1 MEVMPTLTR
10 MAHQPLQLWSKI
22 RSDLNEILYT
32 DDAIKQEF
40 FVLSESKLGHN
51 VKTGEEFFEALD
63 NNFSE
68 HCDVVEFVINL
79 TEEIRLHV
87 DDGATKMADTL
98 RQYLQSLKDYD
109 KELTSKGLGQKC
121 FVGRQHELD
130 LILRTIK
137 YDECVKGILIHGMGG
152 MGKTSLAVE
161 GCRRLYIE
169 DKWNV
174 CKIDLR
180 EYSALRDL
188 ICNTLTKLGEKLSV
202 SSTDQNADDLSGE
215 NQKYLKELLIRRCCD
230 QTTNTVFFFDN
241 IDDILEKD
249 RNQFMLFTQ
258 QLLEKLPSFCAND
271 DSQSKIRV
279 LFTARKTLL
288 DNSLAVKIIGTSI
301 LEVEIVGLEEKA
313 AIDLFNTTSAM
324 KSDPET
330 VKKILSFCGNCPLAI
345 LSLCNS
351 IRNSNITP
359 DKLLLTFQMTQNE
372 TSAFDTFGVEACLK
386 QSYERLDENLQQYL
400 VMLFVFRTAKFDID
414 AASAIRGNNKKWGKA
429 NTCLDLVHLKS
440 RHFVEMAFEDFSS
453 GRSKFYCLHPLVVQ
467 FLFKKSQSEERS
479 NALLDTAMNRFIE
492 YFDGIVSSIALDFHA
507 HPVESQKNLLENK
520 IHIQNFF
527 KYIIKS
533 EGNLKHAC
541 VNLPKVVG
549 EFRKDELCS
558 FVLNDHERNEYYDQ
572 NINFAKLNEFVLDEI
587 YWKTAK
593 ARLYFDIDRSDE
605 CDSLLSEIENIIKSK
620 SIPSEGQV
628 HAVLGMFYWM
638 KGRLL
643 NANNCCKDS
652 LQCMEKSLS
661 YYQKEP
667 ELCKT
672 ELANTYNSI
681 GVIYYKQKE
690 FERSEEYHKKAVE
703 VENQVSQNEKDAIGI
718 NLQVYYT
725 NIATALFAQWQKH
738 AGSSVSEELNR
749 HFITEAEDYYTLAI
763 NHDPKP
769 SEDRAKKLT
778 NRGKLYLVRKKF
790 DAAEQDLLES
800 LQIRESILVPPN
812 VNLTLAYHNIGHL
825 FIQKGQVPGTDA
837 KTVADC
843 FAKAANYYDEAKF
856 QIERGGLAV
865 TDPAY
870 KTIVKNHK
878 LALKVL
884 MDERR
889 SEQVKQFYQDFE
901 AGKYS
906 KKIKKC
912 RSIDKTMTKSERL
925 ASTGK
930 SFEGKSD
937 SESDKSE
944 SEDESSSDSLSDQS
958 SSEDITGDEEC
969 YNYGDDDFISDDG
982 GLSDETSP
990 QNAIEES
997 QVSKET
1003 RMSAP
1008 DLNDGPCNKRR
1019 ALPRP
1024 ERETL
1029 DSGIDSLT
1037 SVPSEGSFT
1046 DTDDILS
1053 SKRKRLVSMAS
1064 GGSLEDNVFTNC
1076 DK

>member
-1 MEVMPTLTR
+1 MDTF
-10 MAHQPLQLWSKI
+10 LQ
-22 RSDLNEILYT
+22 
-32 DDAIKQEF
+32 
-40 FVLSESKLGHN
+40 
-51 VKTGEEFFEALD
+51 
-63 NNFSE
+63 
-68 HCDVVEFVINL
+68 
-79 TEEIRLHV
+79 
-87 DDGATKMADTL
+87 
-98 RQYLQSLKDYD
+98 
-109 KELTSKGLGQKC
+109 
-121 FVGRQHELD
+121 
-130 LILRTIK
+130 
-137 YDECVKGILIHGMGG
+137 
-152 MGKTSLAVE
+152 
-161 GCRRLYIE
+161 
-169 DKWNV
+169 
-174 CKIDLR
+174 
-180 EYSALRDL
+180 
-188 ICNTLTKLGEKLSV
+188 
-202 SSTDQNADDLSGE
+202 
-215 NQKYLKELLIRRCCD
+215 
-230 QTTNTVFFFDN
+230 
-241 IDDILEKD
+241 
-249 RNQFMLFTQ
+249 
-258 QLLEKLPSFCAND
+258 
-271 DSQSKIRV
+271 
-279 LFTARKTLL
+279 
-288 DNSLAVKIIGTSI
+288 
-301 LEVEIVGLEEKA
+301 
-313 AIDLFNTTSAM
+313 
-324 KSDPET
+324 SDPET

-429 NTCLDLVHLKS
+429 NTCLDLVNLKS

-507 HPVESQKNLLENK
+507 HPVESQKNLFENK

-527 KYIIKS
+527 NYIMKS

-541 VNLPKVVG
+541 VNLPQVVG

-672 ELANTYNSI
+672 ELANIYNSI

-703 VENQVSQNEKDAIGI
+703 VENQVSQNEKDALGI

-800 LQIRESILVPPN
+800 LQIRKSILVPPN
-812 VNLTLAYHNIGHL
+812 LNLTLAYHNIGHL
-825 FIQKGQVPGTDA
+825 FIQKGQVPGTG
-837 KTVADC
+837 
-843 FAKAANYYDEAKF
+843 E
-856 QIERGGLAV
+856 
-865 TDPAY
+865 
-870 KTIVKNHK
+870 
-878 LALKVL
+878 
-884 MDERR
+884 
-889 SEQVKQFYQDFE
+889 
-901 AGKYS
+901 YS
-906 KKIKKC
+906 N
-912 RSIDKTMTKSERL
+912 
-925 ASTGK
+925 
-930 SFEGKSD
+930 
-937 SESDKSE
+937 ESDKY
-944 SEDESSSDSLSDQS
+944 
-958 SSEDITGDEEC
+958 ITTTI
-969 YNYGDDDFISDDG
+969 F
-982 GLSDETSP
+982 
-990 QNAIEES
+990 
-997 QVSKET
+997 V
-1003 RMSAP
+1003 
-1008 DLNDGPCNKRR
+1008 
-1019 ALPRP
+1019 
-1024 ERETL
+1024 
-1029 DSGIDSLT
+1029 
-1037 SVPSEGSFT
+1037 
-1046 DTDDILS
+1046 
-1053 SKRKRLVSMAS
+1053 
-1064 GGSLEDNVFTNC
+1064 
-1076 DK
+1076 